1 MRLEPGTAGSPHI
14 CSPQGLLKPKQIPH
28 CSSSVG
34 ASRFYLLL
42 YVDDI
47 ILTASSTTLL
57 RCTIFAAQREF
68 TMKDLMPL
76 HHFLGITVEHRQMGC
91 SSTNAPTSW
100 TSSSVW
106 PWLTVSHARLR
117 STSKRISL

>member
-14 CSPQGLLKPKQIPH
+14 CSPRGLLKPKQIPH

-42 YVDDI
+42 YADDI

-57 RCTIFAAQREF
+57 RCTIFAPQREF
-68 TMKDLMPL
+68 TMKDFMLL
-76 HHFLGITVEHRQMGC
+76 HHFLDITVEHRQMGC

-100 TSSSVW
+100 TSSSMW
-106 PWLTVSHARLR
+106 PW
-117 STSKRISL
+117 STSKQSSL